1 MATTNMRRVQKP
13 VSVTQKTYRR
23 LERAIAQNHFVPGQV
38 LIIGNLADELG
49 VSRTPVREALLMLE
63 KIGLVEMAHGRV
75 TVSQIS
81 LGDLDDVFEFREAL
95 ESFCLERLAA
105 RGEPRQLIALRAVVS
120 PSRETD
126 AAADAEAAAADLRFH
141 RTLVALS
148 GNARM
153 LAAWDQLATQLQR
166 FWEAGRAN
174 LDRIHDDIEECL
186 AIVGALEAGDATT
199 AAVLLRSHLR
209 QTKQS
214 LAVWQ
219 RMQRATT

>member
-1 MATTNMRRVQKP
+1 MTNMRRVQKP

-23 LERAIAQNHFVPGQV
+23 LERAIAQNHLVPGQV

-63 KIGLVEMAHGRV
+63 KVGLVEKAHGRV

-95 ESFCLERLAA
+95 ESYCLERLAA
-105 RGEPRQLIALRAVVS
+105 RGEPRQLTALRDVVAPYRS
-120 PSRETD
+120 TD
-126 AAADAEAAAADLRFH
+126 ATANAEAAVADLRFH

-153 LAAWDQLATQLQR
+153 LAAWDQLATQFQR

-174 LDRIHDDIEECL
+174 LDRINDDLEECL
-186 AIVGALEAGDATT
+186 AIVDALEAGDATA
-199 AAVLLRSHLR
+199 AAVLLRTHLR

-219 RMQRATT
+219 RMQRSTA